1 MRGTYAVLVLG
12 ETGVLPCEN
21 RFRVVAFFVR
31 GLSYSPLRSRDMMS
45 SEAPPLPMT
54 LPPLLRP
61 QTNTLSSLGTA
72 DIDEDAV
79 RWDLISPCSDMA
91 PTPRDYSDEPDLGND
106 LQREAGTPSEALLT
120 TAVEA
125 LAITK
130 KPQFTPARV
139 FLADEE
145 PEAEE
150 NLGIRQELREP
161 SAKPLESVAVA
172 LEPKHPQEEEED
184 EYHEIETVE
193 DADVS
198 SDEEIEVLNA
208 QSLYSPMSLAEEWT
222 SPSIVD
228 EPFYHPS
235 IMRESSE
242 CSDDAH
248 TPRSSL
254 LPRWGRMKA
263 QTYAGSAVHSAVS
276 KLRSHTLPT
285 SFRFSRGEHQQHE
298 AEEDD
303 GDFSSDDEG
312 YSKASIVDR
321 GSDFEGTS
329 RTSSNCS
336 STSQRSASGFQR
348 PSLFSARLSTA
359 NLHLPRFRAHSNN
372 TNTSITKQ
380 ESCPPRPHSYEDV
393 YMPSSQDPMAPDSR
407 HYQMQALKLKASA
420 AATRAAGYINS
431 ASVEAAKKLK
441 SATSF
446 RVASKTASE
455 TEEELDAVSPINDD
469 DDGGGDA

>member
-1 MRGTYAVLVLG
+1 
-12 ETGVLPCEN
+12 
-21 RFRVVAFFVR
+21 
-31 GLSYSPLRSRDMMS
+31 MMS
-45 SEAPPLPMT
+45 SESPPSRPLPMT
-54 LPPLLRP
+54 LPPLLLP
-61 QTNTLSSLGTA
+61 QINALSTSLGATEV
-72 DIDEDAV
+72 DENAV

-91 PTPRDYSDEPDLGND
+91 PTPRDLPEEVDLDDDEIDAL
-106 LQREAGTPSEALLT
+106 RSTSEAEAT
-120 TAVEA
+120 IEAIVVAVEA
-125 LAITK
+125 FELSE
-130 KPQFTPARV
+130 KPQSSPGRV
-139 FLADEE
+139 FFAETE

-150 NLGIRQELREP
+150 DLRSIPELRDAP
-161 SAKPLESVAVA
+161 VKALESVAEA
-172 LEPKHPQEEEED
+172 RGPQTAQEEEED
-184 EYHEIETVE
+184 EYHEVEIDE

-198 SDEEIEVLNA
+198 SDEEIEVFNA
-208 QSLYSPMSLAEEWT
+208 ESLRSPMTLADEWT
-222 SPSIVD
+222 TPSIMD

-235 IMRESSE
+235 LVREGSE
-242 CSDDAH
+242 CSEDAQ

-285 SFRFSRGEHQQHE
+285 SFRFARGEHQQHE
-298 AEEDD
+298 GQEEEDD

-312 YSKASIVDR
+312 YSKASIIDR
-321 GSDFEGTS
+321 GSDFESTS

-336 STSQRSASGFQR
+336 STSQRSASGFHR

-359 NLHLPRFRAHSNN
+359 NLHLPRFRAHSS
-372 TNTSITKQ
+372 NTSSSSTATKQ
-380 ESCPPRPHSYEDV
+380 ESCPPRPHSYKDV
-393 YMPSSQDPMAPDSR
+393 YTPTPQDPMAPDSR

-455 TEEELDAVSPINDD
+455 TEEELDAVSPIE
-469 DDGGGDA
+469 DGDGA

>member
-1 MRGTYAVLVLG
+1 
-12 ETGVLPCEN
+12 
-21 RFRVVAFFVR
+21 
-31 GLSYSPLRSRDMMS
+31 MS
-45 SEAPPLPMT
+45 SSDSESPPNRPIPMT
-54 LPPLLRP
+54 LPPLLLP
-61 QTNTLSSLGTA
+61 QINALVSLGA
-72 DIDEDAV
+72 PDVDESAV

-91 PTPRDYSDEPDLGND
+91 STPRDQLDEPDQDND
-106 LQREAGTPSEALLT
+106 ESDAPRPTIEAAPVSGAAVVTAEALELS
-120 TAVEA
+120 EKP
-125 LAITK
+125 LAA
-130 KPQFTPARV
+130 PARA
-139 FLADEE
+139 FFADTE

-150 NLGIRQELREP
+150 DVGSVPELREAP
-161 SAKPLESVAVA
+161 AKPQASVAVA
-172 LEPKHPQEEEED
+172 QECEDTREEEED
-184 EYHEIETVE
+184 EYHEVEIDE

-198 SDEEIEVLNA
+198 SDEEIEVFNA
-208 QSLYSPMSLAEEWT
+208 ESLRSPMTLADEWT
-222 SPSIVD
+222 TPSIVD

-235 IMRESSE
+235 IVREGSE
-242 CSDDAH
+242 CSDDAQ

-263 QTYAGSAVHSAVS
+263 QTYAGSAVHTAVS

-285 SFRFSRGEHQQHE
+285 SFRFARGEHQQHE
-298 AEEDD
+298 EEEDD

-312 YSKASIVDR
+312 YSKPSIIDR
-321 GSDFEGTS
+321 GSDFESTS

-359 NLHLPRFRAHSNN
+359 NLHLPRFRAHSS
-372 TNTSITKQ
+372 NTSSSTATKQ
-380 ESCPPRPHSYEDV
+380 ESCPPRPHSYKDV
-393 YMPSSQDPMAPDSR
+393 YTPTPQDPMAPDNR

-469 DDGGGDA
+469 DGGA